1 MNPLNLIRRGLD
13 SATTGVVAFLL
24 LLTWATAALGQAS
37 KLPRIG
43 WVISGT
49 VEGSRHLVDAMRAG
63 LNDEG
68 LVDGRTVMLDIHY
81 LDGRTDRYAEV
92 FAEIVRSPVDLLA
105 AAGPVGIRAARDAS
119 AGLIPVSGYFCGTD
133 VKQMVESFARP
144 GGNVTGVSCFSAEL
158 AVKRVEL
165 LKDAIPGLRRI
176 GYLYDPRNPGK
187 DKEFAEVRDA
197 AGRLG
202 MSVTSATVSSAEE
215 FRAAIG
221 SLRRDRA
228 EAVITSEDPF
238 TFAHR
243 ALIVTLTAENQ
254 MPDISSFREFVTAG
268 GVLAYGSSNVDGFR
282 QFGRYAGRLIRGAKP
297 SDLAIWHPTRFE
309 FIVNLKAAR
318 ALGITIPKAVL
329 MRADDV
335 IE

>member
-1 MNPLNLIRRGLD
+1 
-13 SATTGVVAFLL
+13 
-24 LLTWATAALGQAS
+24 
-37 KLPRIG
+37 
-43 WVISGT
+43 
-49 VEGSRHLVDAMRAG
+49 
-63 LNDEG
+63 
-68 LVDGRTVMLDIHY
+68 
-81 LDGRTDRYAEV
+81 
-92 FAEIVRSPVDLLA
+92 
-105 AAGPVGIRAARDAS
+105 
-119 AGLIPVSGYFCGTD
+119 
-133 VKQMVESFARP
+133 
-144 GGNVTGVSCFSAEL
+144 
-158 AVKRVEL
+158 
-165 LKDAIPGLRRI
+165 
-176 GYLYDPRNPGK
+176 
-187 DKEFAEVRDA
+187 
-197 AGRLG
+197 
-202 MSVTSATVSSAEE
+202 MSVTSATVSSAEG

-243 ALIVTLTAENQ
+243 ALIVALTAENQ